1 MKRKLAFLG
10 AILLAAFIFTY
21 EGNTYQT
28 HALDEED
35 QAWIEEARG
44 ALQNIVE
51 DREVMALVYLCDD
64 LTIRAEAAED
74 STKVVTVPSGQMV
87 EIRDVTMDE
96 DYQVWEKVSAEVKGK
111 VYEGYIPRDYLAC
124 SDERFLEWEELYG
137 MNPGAEVMLAEENAT
152 GVYADIEQFP
162 ESYRPALQALK
173 QKHPNWTFV
182 RQNTGLDFQTAVN
195 NELQGGK
202 SLVYKSYGDYC
213 KEGQHSPNWYFASE
227 DVLKLYM
234 DPRNSLQEN
243 AIFQFEQLTYN
254 ASYHTEEAVKNF
266 LEGTFMNS
274 SQNAPETSM
283 KFYHIFWSIGAEENR
298 QVSPFHLAARVLQ
311 EQGEGTSPLIS
322 GTYPGY
328 EHYYNYFNVGA
339 SGSTNEEVIRNGL
352 NYAKDH
358 DWHGAYYSILGGAEV
373 ISASYIR
380 KGQDTLYLQKF
391 NVSPT
396 ASNPVYTHQY
406 MQNISA
412 PTSEA
417 LSMKKLYESAGALE
431 NTFVFKI
438 PVYENMPAS
447 PCPMPTSSTNVV
459 LQVPSGYDAST
470 IYVDGIAYT
479 PQVRNNRRIV
489 KLPNGNAQSAVVY
502 RYNENG
508 APIGMYVWTLEYR
521 NNAYVATEQP
531 GLTDLLTYH
540 GFSIRITGKAGIRF
554 KTGISTDLRAQLLGN
569 GVNGYHLKE
578 YGTLVMNN
586 ANRTSYPMIKGG
598 EKVISGL
605 AYGTNANGTYQDS
618 IYETV
623 SGRYR
628 FTSVLVGLPAN
639 QYKVEYAFRGYII
652 LNKDGKDITIYGPVQ
667 ARSIYALAQQVLN
680 MGTYAQGSEADA
692 FLRKL
697 NAGEKV
703 IAIELDSP
711 RNADLTG
718 YLEGAKKLQAAG
730 ADLLT
735 IADCPIAQARMDSS
749 LVACRVHRELG
760 LCTLPHMTCRDRNL
774 NATKAL
780 LLGLYAEGVREVLA
794 ITGDP
799 IPTAERDEVKNVYQ
813 FNSRK
818 LAQYIV
824 SLAGEGRE
832 MPSPLTVFGALNL
845 NARNFDVELR
855 RAQEKLQNG
864 MSGFLTQP
872 VLSAQAVVN
881 LKKTREILGEKAKI
895 LAGIMPVVSQRNAIF
910 MENEV
915 NGIHVDAEIIER
927 FAGLDR
933 AQGEELG
940 LEVSVKAAQAAAPY
954 ADGFYLM
961 TPFNRIALM
970 ERLIARLKDE
980 GIAD

>member
-64 LTIRAEAAED
+64 LTIRAEASED

-137 MNPGAEVMLAEENAT
+137 MNPGAAVMLAEENAT
-152 GVYADIEQFP
+152 GVYVDIEQFP

-234 DPRNSLQEN
+234 DPRNSLHEN

-254 ASYHTEEAVKNF
+254 ESYHTEAAVETFLKN
-266 LEGTFMNS
+266 TFMNS
-274 SQNAPETSM
+274 NSPAPKTDMTFS
-283 KFYHIFWSIGAEENR
+283 HIFWAIGAEQ
-298 QVSPFHLAARVLQ
+298 QVSPFHLAARVYQ
-311 EQGEGTSPLIS
+311 EQGQGTSPLIS
-322 GTYPGY
+322 GNYPGY
-328 EHYYNYFNVGA
+328 EGYYNYFNISA
-339 SGSTNEEVIRNGL
+339 SGSTNEQVITNGL
-352 NYAKDH
+352 NYARNNGWDN
-358 DWHGAYYSILGGAEV
+358 AYASILGGANV
-373 ISASYIR
+373 ISANYIK

-391 NVSPT
+391 NVSTT

-406 MQNISA
+406 MQNIAA

-459 LQVPSGYDAST
+459 LQVPAGYDAST
-470 IYVDGIAYT
+470 IYVDGIPYT

-489 KLPNGNAQSAVVY
+489 TVPNGNAQAAVVY

-521 NNAYVATEQP
+521 NNAYAVTEQP

-540 GFSIRITGKAGIRF
+540 GFSIRIIGKAGIRF
-554 KTGISTDLRAQLLGN
+554 KTGISADLRNTLLTG
-569 GVNGYHLKE
+569 GVNGYYLKE

-586 ANRTSYPMIKGG
+586 ANRNTYPMIKGG

-605 AYGTNANGTYQDS
+605 AYGTDSNGAHQDS

-623 SGRYR
+623 DGRYR
-628 FTSVLVGLPAN
+628 YTSVLVGLPAD
-639 QYKVEYAFRGYII
+639 QYKVEYAFRGYIV
-652 LNKDGKDITIYGPVQ
+652 LTKDNKDITIYGP
-667 ARSIYALAQQVLN
+667 AMAKSIYSLAEQVLN
-680 MGTYAQGSEADA
+680 MGTYASGSEADA

-697 NAGEKV
+697 
-703 IAIELDSP
+703 ISD
-711 RNADLTG
+711 
-718 YLEGAKKLQAAG
+718 AK
-730 ADLLT
+730 
-735 IADCPIAQARMDSS
+735 
-749 LVACRVHRELG
+749 
-760 LCTLPHMTCRDRNL
+760 
-774 NATKAL
+774 
-780 LLGLYAEGVREVLA
+780 
-794 ITGDP
+794 
-799 IPTAERDEVKNVYQ
+799 
-813 FNSRK
+813 
-818 LAQYIV
+818 
-824 SLAGEGRE
+824 
-832 MPSPLTVFGALNL
+832 
-845 NARNFDVELR
+845 
-855 RAQEKLQNG
+855 
-864 MSGFLTQP
+864 
-872 VLSAQAVVN
+872 
-881 LKKTREILGEKAKI
+881 
-895 LAGIMPVVSQRNAIF
+895 
-910 MENEV
+910 
-915 NGIHVDAEIIER
+915 
-927 FAGLDR
+927 
-933 AQGEELG
+933 
-940 LEVSVKAAQAAAPY
+940 
-954 ADGFYLM
+954 
-961 TPFNRIALM
+961 
-970 ERLIARLKDE
+970 
-980 GIAD
+980 

>member
-87 EIRDVTMDE
+87 EIRDVTVDE
-96 DYQVWEKVSAEVKGK
+96 NYQVWEKVSAEVKGK

-137 MNPGAEVMLAEENAT
+137 MNPGAAVMLAEENAT

-162 ESYRPALQALK
+162 ESYRQALQALK

-234 DPRNSLQEN
+234 DPRNSLHEN

-254 ASYHTEEAVKNF
+254 ESYHTEAAVETFLKN
-266 LEGTFMNS
+266 TFMNS
-274 SQNAPETSM
+274 NSPAPKTDMTFS
-283 KFYHIFWSIGAEENR
+283 HIFWAIGAEQ
-298 QVSPFHLAARVLQ
+298 QVSPFHLAARVYQ
-311 EQGEGTSPLIS
+311 EQGQGTSPLIS
-322 GTYPGY
+322 GNYPGY
-328 EHYYNYFNVGA
+328 EGYYNYFNISA
-339 SGSTNEEVIRNGL
+339 SGSTNEQVITNGL
-352 NYAKDH
+352 NYARNNGWDN
-358 DWHGAYYSILGGAEV
+358 AYASILGGANV
-373 ISASYIR
+373 ISANYIK

-391 NVSPT
+391 NVSTT

-406 MQNISA
+406 MQNIAA

-459 LQVPSGYDAST
+459 LQVPAGYDAST
-470 IYVDGIAYT
+470 IYVDGIPYT

-489 KLPNGNAQSAVVY
+489 TVPNGNAQAAVVY

-521 NNAYVATEQP
+521 NNAYAVTEQP

-554 KTGISTDLRAQLLGN
+554 KTGISADLRNTLLTG
-569 GVNGYHLKE
+569 GVNGYYLKE

-586 ANRTSYPMIKGG
+586 ANRNTYPMIKGG

-605 AYGTNANGTYQDS
+605 AYGTDSNGAHQDS

-623 SGRYR
+623 DGRYR
-628 FTSVLVGLPAN
+628 YTSVLVGLPAD
-639 QYKVEYAFRGYII
+639 QYKVEYAFRGYIV
-652 LNKDGKDITIYGPVQ
+652 LTKDNKDITIYGP
-667 ARSIYALAQQVLN
+667 AMAKSIYSLAEQVLN
-680 MGTYAQGSEADA
+680 MGTYASGSEADA

-697 NAGEKV
+697 
-703 IAIELDSP
+703 ISD
-711 RNADLTG
+711 
-718 YLEGAKKLQAAG
+718 AK
-730 ADLLT
+730 
-735 IADCPIAQARMDSS
+735 
-749 LVACRVHRELG
+749 
-760 LCTLPHMTCRDRNL
+760 
-774 NATKAL
+774 
-780 LLGLYAEGVREVLA
+780 
-794 ITGDP
+794 
-799 IPTAERDEVKNVYQ
+799 
-813 FNSRK
+813 
-818 LAQYIV
+818 
-824 SLAGEGRE
+824 
-832 MPSPLTVFGALNL
+832 
-845 NARNFDVELR
+845 
-855 RAQEKLQNG
+855 
-864 MSGFLTQP
+864 
-872 VLSAQAVVN
+872 
-881 LKKTREILGEKAKI
+881 
-895 LAGIMPVVSQRNAIF
+895 
-910 MENEV
+910 
-915 NGIHVDAEIIER
+915 
-927 FAGLDR
+927 
-933 AQGEELG
+933 
-940 LEVSVKAAQAAAPY
+940 
-954 ADGFYLM
+954 
-961 TPFNRIALM
+961 
-970 ERLIARLKDE
+970 
-980 GIAD
+980 

>member
-87 EIRDVTMDE
+87 EIRDVTVDE
-96 DYQVWEKVSAEVKGK
+96 NYQVWEKVSAEVKGK

-137 MNPGAEVMLAEENAT
+137 MNPGAAVMLAEENAT

-162 ESYRPALQALK
+162 ESYRQALQALK

-234 DPRNSLQEN
+234 DPRNSLHEN

-254 ASYHTEEAVKNF
+254 ESYHTEAAVETFLKN
-266 LEGTFMNS
+266 TFMNS
-274 SQNAPETSM
+274 NSPAPKTDMTFS
-283 KFYHIFWSIGAEENR
+283 HIFWAIGAEQ
-298 QVSPFHLAARVLQ
+298 QVSPFHLAARVYQ
-311 EQGEGTSPLIS
+311 EQGQGTSPLIS
-322 GTYPGY
+322 GNYPGY
-328 EHYYNYFNVGA
+328 EGYYNYFNISA
-339 SGSTNEEVIRNGL
+339 SGSTNEQVITNGL
-352 NYAKDH
+352 NYAQNNGWDN
-358 DWHGAYYSILGGAEV
+358 AYASILGGANV
-373 ISASYIR
+373 ISANYIK

-391 NVSPT
+391 NVSTT

-406 MQNISA
+406 MQNIAA

-459 LQVPSGYDAST
+459 LQVPAGYDAST
-470 IYVDGIAYT
+470 IYVDGIPYT

-489 KLPNGNAQSAVVY
+489 TVPNGNAQAAVVY

-521 NNAYVATEQP
+521 NNAYAVTEQP

-554 KTGISTDLRAQLLGN
+554 KTGISADLRNTLLTG
-569 GVNGYHLKE
+569 GVNGYYLKE

-586 ANRTSYPMIKGG
+586 ANRNTYPMIKGG

-605 AYGTNANGTYQDS
+605 AYGTDSNGAHQDS

-623 SGRYR
+623 DGRYR
-628 FTSVLVGLPAN
+628 YTSVLVGLPAD
-639 QYKVEYAFRGYII
+639 QYKVEYAFRGYIV
-652 LNKDGKDITIYGPVQ
+652 LTKDNKDITIYGP
-667 ARSIYALAQQVLN
+667 AMAKSIYSLAEQVLN
-680 MGTYAQGSEADA
+680 MGTYASGSEADA

-697 NAGEKV
+697 
-703 IAIELDSP
+703 ISD
-711 RNADLTG
+711 
-718 YLEGAKKLQAAG
+718 AK
-730 ADLLT
+730 
-735 IADCPIAQARMDSS
+735 
-749 LVACRVHRELG
+749 
-760 LCTLPHMTCRDRNL
+760 
-774 NATKAL
+774 
-780 LLGLYAEGVREVLA
+780 
-794 ITGDP
+794 
-799 IPTAERDEVKNVYQ
+799 
-813 FNSRK
+813 
-818 LAQYIV
+818 
-824 SLAGEGRE
+824 
-832 MPSPLTVFGALNL
+832 
-845 NARNFDVELR
+845 
-855 RAQEKLQNG
+855 
-864 MSGFLTQP
+864 
-872 VLSAQAVVN
+872 
-881 LKKTREILGEKAKI
+881 
-895 LAGIMPVVSQRNAIF
+895 
-910 MENEV
+910 
-915 NGIHVDAEIIER
+915 
-927 FAGLDR
+927 
-933 AQGEELG
+933 
-940 LEVSVKAAQAAAPY
+940 
-954 ADGFYLM
+954 
-961 TPFNRIALM
+961 
-970 ERLIARLKDE
+970 
-980 GIAD
+980 

>member
-87 EIRDVTMDE
+87 EIRDVTVDE

-124 SDERFLEWEELYG
+124 SDERFLEELYG
-137 MNPGAEVMLAEENAT
+137 MNPGAAVMLAEENAT

-234 DPRNSLQEN
+234 DPRNSLHEN

-254 ASYHTEEAVKNF
+254 ESYHTEAAVETFLKN
-266 LEGTFMNS
+266 TFMNS
-274 SQNAPETSM
+274 NSPAPKTDMTFS
-283 KFYHIFWSIGAEENR
+283 HIFWAIGAEQ
-298 QVSPFHLAARVLQ
+298 QVSPFHLAARVYQ
-311 EQGEGTSPLIS
+311 EQGQGTSPLIS
-322 GTYPGY
+322 GNYPGY
-328 EHYYNYFNVGA
+328 EGYYNYFNISA
-339 SGSTNEEVIRNGL
+339 SGSTNEQVITNGL
-352 NYAKDH
+352 NYARNNGWDN
-358 DWHGAYYSILGGAEV
+358 AYASILGGANV
-373 ISASYIR
+373 ISANYIK

-391 NVSPT
+391 NVSTT

-406 MQNISA
+406 MQNIAA

-459 LQVPSGYDAST
+459 LQVPAGYDAST
-470 IYVDGIAYT
+470 IYVDGIPYT

-489 KLPNGNAQSAVVY
+489 TVPNGNAQAAVVY

-521 NNAYVATEQP
+521 NNAYAVTEQP

-554 KTGISTDLRAQLLGN
+554 KTGISADLRNTLLTG
-569 GVNGYHLKE
+569 GVNGYYLKE

-586 ANRTSYPMIKGG
+586 ANRNTYPMIKGG

-605 AYGTNANGTYQDS
+605 AYGTDSNGAHQDS

-623 SGRYR
+623 DGRYR
-628 FTSVLVGLPAN
+628 YTSVLVGLPAD
-639 QYKVEYAFRGYII
+639 QYKVEYAFRGYIV
-652 LNKDGKDITIYGPVQ
+652 LTKDNKDITIYGP
-667 ARSIYALAQQVLN
+667 AMAKSIYSLAEQVLN
-680 MGTYAQGSEADA
+680 MGTYASGSEADA

-697 NAGEKV
+697 
-703 IAIELDSP
+703 ISD
-711 RNADLTG
+711 
-718 YLEGAKKLQAAG
+718 AK
-730 ADLLT
+730 
-735 IADCPIAQARMDSS
+735 
-749 LVACRVHRELG
+749 
-760 LCTLPHMTCRDRNL
+760 
-774 NATKAL
+774 
-780 LLGLYAEGVREVLA
+780 
-794 ITGDP
+794 
-799 IPTAERDEVKNVYQ
+799 
-813 FNSRK
+813 
-818 LAQYIV
+818 
-824 SLAGEGRE
+824 
-832 MPSPLTVFGALNL
+832 
-845 NARNFDVELR
+845 
-855 RAQEKLQNG
+855 
-864 MSGFLTQP
+864 
-872 VLSAQAVVN
+872 
-881 LKKTREILGEKAKI
+881 
-895 LAGIMPVVSQRNAIF
+895 
-910 MENEV
+910 
-915 NGIHVDAEIIER
+915 
-927 FAGLDR
+927 
-933 AQGEELG
+933 
-940 LEVSVKAAQAAAPY
+940 
-954 ADGFYLM
+954 
-961 TPFNRIALM
+961 
-970 ERLIARLKDE
+970 
-980 GIAD
+980 

>member
-87 EIRDVTMDE
+87 EIRDVTVDE
-96 DYQVWEKVSAEVKGK
+96 NYQVWEKVSAEVKGK

-137 MNPGAEVMLAEENAT
+137 MNPGAAVMLAEENAT

-162 ESYRPALQALK
+162 EGYRPALEALK

-182 RQNTGLDFQTAVN
+182 RQNTVLDFQTVIN

-234 DPRNSLQEN
+234 DPRNSLHEN

-254 ASYHTEEAVKNF
+254 ESYHTEAAVETFLKN
-266 LEGTFMNS
+266 TFMNS
-274 SQNAPETSM
+274 NSPAPKTDMTFS
-283 KFYHIFWSIGAEENR
+283 HIFWAIGAEQ
-298 QVSPFHLAARVLQ
+298 QVSPFHLAARVYQ
-311 EQGEGTSPLIS
+311 EQGQGTSPLIS
-322 GTYPGY
+322 GNYPGY
-328 EHYYNYFNVGA
+328 EGYYNYFNISA
-339 SGSTNEEVIRNGL
+339 SGSTNEQVITNGL
-352 NYAKDH
+352 NYARNNGWDN
-358 DWHGAYYSILGGAEV
+358 AYASILGGANV
-373 ISASYIR
+373 ISANYIK

-391 NVSPT
+391 NVSTT

-406 MQNISA
+406 MQNIAA

-459 LQVPSGYDAST
+459 LQVPAGYDAST
-470 IYVDGIAYT
+470 IYVDGIPYT

-489 KLPNGNAQSAVVY
+489 TVPNGNAQAAVVY

-521 NNAYVATEQP
+521 NNAYAVTEQP

-554 KTGISTDLRAQLLGN
+554 KTGISADLRNTLLTG
-569 GVNGYHLKE
+569 GVNGYYLKE

-586 ANRTSYPMIKGG
+586 ANRNTYPMIKGG

-605 AYGTNANGTYQDS
+605 AYGTDSNGAHQDS

-623 SGRYR
+623 DGRYR
-628 FTSVLVGLPAN
+628 YTSVLVGLPAD
-639 QYKVEYAFRGYII
+639 QYKVEYAFRGYIV
-652 LNKDGKDITIYGPVQ
+652 LTKDNKDITIYGP
-667 ARSIYALAQQVLN
+667 AMAKSIYSLAEQVLN
-680 MGTYAQGSEADA
+680 MGTYASGSEADA

-697 NAGEKV
+697 
-703 IAIELDSP
+703 ISD
-711 RNADLTG
+711 
-718 YLEGAKKLQAAG
+718 AK
-730 ADLLT
+730 
-735 IADCPIAQARMDSS
+735 
-749 LVACRVHRELG
+749 
-760 LCTLPHMTCRDRNL
+760 
-774 NATKAL
+774 
-780 LLGLYAEGVREVLA
+780 
-794 ITGDP
+794 
-799 IPTAERDEVKNVYQ
+799 
-813 FNSRK
+813 
-818 LAQYIV
+818 
-824 SLAGEGRE
+824 
-832 MPSPLTVFGALNL
+832 
-845 NARNFDVELR
+845 
-855 RAQEKLQNG
+855 
-864 MSGFLTQP
+864 
-872 VLSAQAVVN
+872 
-881 LKKTREILGEKAKI
+881 
-895 LAGIMPVVSQRNAIF
+895 
-910 MENEV
+910 
-915 NGIHVDAEIIER
+915 
-927 FAGLDR
+927 
-933 AQGEELG
+933 
-940 LEVSVKAAQAAAPY
+940 
-954 ADGFYLM
+954 
-961 TPFNRIALM
+961 
-970 ERLIARLKDE
+970 
-980 GIAD
+980 

>member
-87 EIRDVTMDE
+87 EILDVTVAE
-96 DYQVWEKVSAEVKGK
+96 DYQVWEKVSAEVSGK
-111 VYEGYIPRDYLAC
+111 VYEGYIPRKYLAC
-124 SDERFLEWEELYG
+124 SDERFLEWEELYS
-137 MNPGAEVMLAEENAT
+137 MNPGEAVMLAEENAA

-162 ESYRPALQALK
+162 ESYRPALEALK

-182 RQNTGLDFQTAVN
+182 RQNTGLDFQTVIN

-234 DPRNSLQEN
+234 DSRNSLHEN

-254 ASYHTEEAVKNF
+254 ESYHTEAAVETFLKN
-266 LEGTFMNS
+266 TFMNS
-274 SQNAPETSM
+274 NSPAPKTDMTFS
-283 KFYHIFWSIGAEENR
+283 HIFWAIGAEQ
-298 QVSPFHLAARVLQ
+298 QVSPFHLAARVYQ
-311 EQGEGTSPLIS
+311 EQGQGTSPLIS
-322 GTYPGY
+322 GNYPGY
-328 EHYYNYFNVGA
+328 EGYYNYFNISA
-339 SGSTNEEVIRNGL
+339 SGSTNEQVITNGL
-352 NYAKDH
+352 NYARNNGWDN
-358 DWHGAYYSILGGAEV
+358 AYASILGGANV
-373 ISASYIR
+373 ISANYIK

-391 NVSPT
+391 NVSTT

-406 MQNISA
+406 MQNIAA

-459 LQVPSGYDAST
+459 LQVPAGYDAST
-470 IYVDGIAYT
+470 IYVDGIPYT

-489 KLPNGNAQSAVVY
+489 TVPNGNAQAAVVY

-521 NNAYVATEQP
+521 NNAYAVTEQP

-554 KTGISTDLRAQLLGN
+554 KTGISADLRNTLLTG
-569 GVNGYHLKE
+569 GVNGYYLKE

-586 ANRTSYPMIKGG
+586 ANRNTYPMIKGG

-605 AYGTNANGTYQDS
+605 AYGTDSNGAHQDS

-623 SGRYR
+623 DGRYR
-628 FTSVLVGLPAN
+628 YTSVLVGLPAD
-639 QYKVEYAFRGYII
+639 QYKVEYAFRGYIV
-652 LNKDGKDITIYGPVQ
+652 LTKDNKDITIYGP
-667 ARSIYALAQQVLN
+667 AMAKSIYSLAEQVLN
-680 MGTYAQGSEADA
+680 MGTYASGSEADA

-697 NAGEKV
+697 
-703 IAIELDSP
+703 ISD
-711 RNADLTG
+711 
-718 YLEGAKKLQAAG
+718 AK
-730 ADLLT
+730 
-735 IADCPIAQARMDSS
+735 
-749 LVACRVHRELG
+749 
-760 LCTLPHMTCRDRNL
+760 
-774 NATKAL
+774 
-780 LLGLYAEGVREVLA
+780 
-794 ITGDP
+794 
-799 IPTAERDEVKNVYQ
+799 
-813 FNSRK
+813 
-818 LAQYIV
+818 
-824 SLAGEGRE
+824 
-832 MPSPLTVFGALNL
+832 
-845 NARNFDVELR
+845 
-855 RAQEKLQNG
+855 
-864 MSGFLTQP
+864 
-872 VLSAQAVVN
+872 
-881 LKKTREILGEKAKI
+881 
-895 LAGIMPVVSQRNAIF
+895 
-910 MENEV
+910 
-915 NGIHVDAEIIER
+915 
-927 FAGLDR
+927 
-933 AQGEELG
+933 
-940 LEVSVKAAQAAAPY
+940 
-954 ADGFYLM
+954 
-961 TPFNRIALM
+961 
-970 ERLIARLKDE
+970 
-980 GIAD
+980 

>member
-87 EIRDVTMDE
+87 EIRDVTVDE

-137 MNPGAEVMLAEENAT
+137 MNPGAAVMLAEENAT

-162 ESYRPALQALK
+162 EGYRPALQVLK

-234 DPRNSLQEN
+234 DPRNSLHEN

-254 ASYHTEEAVKNF
+254 ESYHTEAAVETFLKN
-266 LEGTFMNS
+266 TFMNS
-274 SQNAPETSM
+274 NSPAPKTDMTFS
-283 KFYHIFWSIGAEENR
+283 HIFWAIGAEQ
-298 QVSPFHLAARVLQ
+298 QVSPFHLAARVYQ
-311 EQGEGTSPLIS
+311 EQGQGTSPLIS
-322 GTYPGY
+322 GNYPGY
-328 EHYYNYFNVGA
+328 EGYYNYFNISA
-339 SGSTNEEVIRNGL
+339 SGSTNEQVITNGL
-352 NYAKDH
+352 NYARNNGWDN
-358 DWHGAYYSILGGAEV
+358 AYASILGGANV
-373 ISASYIR
+373 ISANYIK

-391 NVSPT
+391 NVSTT

-406 MQNISA
+406 MQNIAA

-459 LQVPSGYDAST
+459 LQVPAGYDAST
-470 IYVDGIAYT
+470 IYVDGIPYT

-489 KLPNGNAQSAVVY
+489 TVPNGNAQAAVVY

-521 NNAYVATEQP
+521 NNAYAVTEQP

-540 GFSIRITGKAGIRF
+540 GFSIRIIGKAGIRF
-554 KTGISTDLRAQLLGN
+554 KTGISADLRNTLLTG
-569 GVNGYHLKE
+569 GVNGYYLKE

-586 ANRTSYPMIKGG
+586 ANRNTYPMIKGG

-605 AYGTNANGTYQDS
+605 AYGTDSNGAHQDS

-623 SGRYR
+623 DGRYR
-628 FTSVLVGLPAN
+628 YTSVLVGLPAD
-639 QYKVEYAFRGYII
+639 QYKVEYAFRGYIV
-652 LNKDGKDITIYGPVQ
+652 LTKDNKDITIYGP
-667 ARSIYALAQQVLN
+667 AMAKSIYSLAEQVLN
-680 MGTYAQGSEADA
+680 MGTYASGSEADA

-697 NAGEKV
+697 
-703 IAIELDSP
+703 ISD
-711 RNADLTG
+711 
-718 YLEGAKKLQAAG
+718 AK
-730 ADLLT
+730 
-735 IADCPIAQARMDSS
+735 
-749 LVACRVHRELG
+749 
-760 LCTLPHMTCRDRNL
+760 
-774 NATKAL
+774 
-780 LLGLYAEGVREVLA
+780 
-794 ITGDP
+794 
-799 IPTAERDEVKNVYQ
+799 
-813 FNSRK
+813 
-818 LAQYIV
+818 
-824 SLAGEGRE
+824 
-832 MPSPLTVFGALNL
+832 
-845 NARNFDVELR
+845 
-855 RAQEKLQNG
+855 
-864 MSGFLTQP
+864 
-872 VLSAQAVVN
+872 
-881 LKKTREILGEKAKI
+881 
-895 LAGIMPVVSQRNAIF
+895 
-910 MENEV
+910 
-915 NGIHVDAEIIER
+915 
-927 FAGLDR
+927 
-933 AQGEELG
+933 
-940 LEVSVKAAQAAAPY
+940 
-954 ADGFYLM
+954 
-961 TPFNRIALM
+961 
-970 ERLIARLKDE
+970 
-980 GIAD
+980 

>member
-87 EIRDVTMDE
+87 EIRDVTVDE
-96 DYQVWEKVSAEVKGK
+96 NYQVWEKVSAEVKGK

-137 MNPGAEVMLAEENAT
+137 MNPGAAVMLAEENAT

-162 ESYRPALQALK
+162 EGYRPALQALK

-234 DPRNSLQEN
+234 DPRNSLHEN

-254 ASYHTEEAVKNF
+254 ESYHTEAAVETFLKN
-266 LEGTFMNS
+266 TFMNS
-274 SQNAPETSM
+274 NSPAPKTDMTFS
-283 KFYHIFWSIGAEENR
+283 HIFWAIGAEQ
-298 QVSPFHLAARVLQ
+298 QVSPFHLAARVYQ
-311 EQGEGTSPLIS
+311 EQGQGTSPLIS
-322 GTYPGY
+322 GNYPGY
-328 EHYYNYFNVGA
+328 EGYYNYFNISA
-339 SGSTNEEVIRNGL
+339 SGSTNEQVITNGL
-352 NYAKDH
+352 NYARNNGWDN
-358 DWHGAYYSILGGAEV
+358 AYASILGGANV
-373 ISASYIR
+373 ISANYIK

-391 NVSPT
+391 NVSTT

-406 MQNISA
+406 MQNIAA

-459 LQVPSGYDAST
+459 LQVPAGYDAST
-470 IYVDGIAYT
+470 IYVDSIPYT

-489 KLPNGNAQSAVVY
+489 TVPNGNAQAAVVY

-521 NNAYVATEQP
+521 NNAYAVTEQP

-554 KTGISTDLRAQLLGN
+554 KTGISADLRNTLLTG
-569 GVNGYHLKE
+569 GVNGYYLKE

-586 ANRTSYPMIKGG
+586 ANRNTYPMIKGG

-605 AYGTNANGTYQDS
+605 AYGTDSNGAHQDS

-623 SGRYR
+623 DGRYR
-628 FTSVLVGLPAN
+628 YTSVLVGLPAD
-639 QYKVEYAFRGYII
+639 QYKVEYAFRGYIV
-652 LNKDGKDITIYGPVQ
+652 LTKDNKDITIYGP
-667 ARSIYALAQQVLN
+667 AMAKSIYSLAEQVLN
-680 MGTYAQGSEADA
+680 MGTYASGSEADA

-697 NAGEKV
+697 
-703 IAIELDSP
+703 ISD
-711 RNADLTG
+711 
-718 YLEGAKKLQAAG
+718 AK
-730 ADLLT
+730 
-735 IADCPIAQARMDSS
+735 
-749 LVACRVHRELG
+749 
-760 LCTLPHMTCRDRNL
+760 
-774 NATKAL
+774 
-780 LLGLYAEGVREVLA
+780 
-794 ITGDP
+794 
-799 IPTAERDEVKNVYQ
+799 
-813 FNSRK
+813 
-818 LAQYIV
+818 
-824 SLAGEGRE
+824 
-832 MPSPLTVFGALNL
+832 
-845 NARNFDVELR
+845 
-855 RAQEKLQNG
+855 
-864 MSGFLTQP
+864 
-872 VLSAQAVVN
+872 
-881 LKKTREILGEKAKI
+881 
-895 LAGIMPVVSQRNAIF
+895 
-910 MENEV
+910 
-915 NGIHVDAEIIER
+915 
-927 FAGLDR
+927 
-933 AQGEELG
+933 
-940 LEVSVKAAQAAAPY
+940 
-954 ADGFYLM
+954 
-961 TPFNRIALM
+961 
-970 ERLIARLKDE
+970 
-980 GIAD
+980 

>member
-64 LTIRAEAAED
+64 LTICAEAAED
-74 STKVVTVPSGQMV
+74 GTKVVTVPSGQMV
-87 EIRDVTMDE
+87 EIRDVTVDE
-96 DYQVWEKVSAEVKGK
+96 NYQVWEKVSAEVKGK

-137 MNPGAEVMLAEENAT
+137 MNPGAAVMLAEENAT

-162 ESYRPALQALK
+162 EGYRPALQALK

-234 DPRNSLQEN
+234 DPRNSLHEN

-254 ASYHTEEAVKNF
+254 ESYHTEAAVETFLKN
-266 LEGTFMNS
+266 TFMNS
-274 SQNAPETSM
+274 NSPAPKTDMTFS
-283 KFYHIFWSIGAEENR
+283 HIFWAIGAEQ
-298 QVSPFHLAARVLQ
+298 QVSPFHLAARVYQ
-311 EQGEGTSPLIS
+311 EQGQGTSPLIS
-322 GTYPGY
+322 GNYPGY
-328 EHYYNYFNVGA
+328 EGYYNYFNISA
-339 SGSTNEEVIRNGL
+339 SGSTNEQVITNGL
-352 NYAKDH
+352 NYARNNGWDN
-358 DWHGAYYSILGGAEV
+358 AYASILGGANV
-373 ISASYIR
+373 ISANYIK

-391 NVSPT
+391 NVSTT

-406 MQNISA
+406 MQNIAA

-459 LQVPSGYDAST
+459 LQVPAGYDAST
-470 IYVDGIAYT
+470 IYVDGIPYT

-489 KLPNGNAQSAVVY
+489 TVPNGNAQAAVVY

-521 NNAYVATEQP
+521 NNAYAVTEQP

-554 KTGISTDLRAQLLGN
+554 KTGISADLRNTLLTG
-569 GVNGYHLKE
+569 GVNGYYLKE

-586 ANRTSYPMIKGG
+586 ANRNTYPMIKGG

-605 AYGTNANGTYQDS
+605 AYGTDSNGAHQDS

-623 SGRYR
+623 DGRYR
-628 FTSVLVGLPAN
+628 YTSVLVGLPAD
-639 QYKVEYAFRGYII
+639 QYKVEYAFRGYIV
-652 LNKDGKDITIYGPVQ
+652 LTKDNKDITIYGP
-667 ARSIYALAQQVLN
+667 AMAKSIYSLAEQVLN
-680 MGTYAQGSEADA
+680 MGTYASGSEADA

-697 NAGEKV
+697 
-703 IAIELDSP
+703 ISD
-711 RNADLTG
+711 
-718 YLEGAKKLQAAG
+718 AK
-730 ADLLT
+730 
-735 IADCPIAQARMDSS
+735 
-749 LVACRVHRELG
+749 
-760 LCTLPHMTCRDRNL
+760 
-774 NATKAL
+774 
-780 LLGLYAEGVREVLA
+780 
-794 ITGDP
+794 
-799 IPTAERDEVKNVYQ
+799 
-813 FNSRK
+813 
-818 LAQYIV
+818 
-824 SLAGEGRE
+824 
-832 MPSPLTVFGALNL
+832 
-845 NARNFDVELR
+845 
-855 RAQEKLQNG
+855 
-864 MSGFLTQP
+864 
-872 VLSAQAVVN
+872 
-881 LKKTREILGEKAKI
+881 
-895 LAGIMPVVSQRNAIF
+895 
-910 MENEV
+910 
-915 NGIHVDAEIIER
+915 
-927 FAGLDR
+927 
-933 AQGEELG
+933 
-940 LEVSVKAAQAAAPY
+940 
-954 ADGFYLM
+954 
-961 TPFNRIALM
+961 
-970 ERLIARLKDE
+970 
-980 GIAD
+980 

>member
-44 ALQNIVE
+44 ALQDIAE
-51 DREVMALVYLCDD
+51 EREVMALVYLCDE
-64 LTIRAEAAED
+64 LSIREEADDNSAK
-74 STKVVTVPSGQMV
+74 TVTVPSGQMV
-87 EIRDVTMDE
+87 EILDVTVAE
-96 DYQVWEKVSAEVKGK
+96 DYQVWEKVSAEVSGK
-111 VYEGYIPRDYLAC
+111 VYEGYIPRKYLAC
-124 SDERFLEWEELYG
+124 SDERFLEWEELYS
-137 MNPGAEVMLAEENAT
+137 MNPGEAVMLAEENAA

-162 ESYRPALQALK
+162 ESYRSALEALK

-182 RQNTGLDFQTAVN
+182 RQNTGLDFQTVIN

-234 DPRNSLQEN
+234 DPRNSLHEN

-254 ASYHTEEAVKNF
+254 ESYHTEAAVETFLKN
-266 LEGTFMNS
+266 TFMNS
-274 SQNAPETSM
+274 NSPAPKTDMTFS
-283 KFYHIFWSIGAEENR
+283 HIFWAIGAEQ
-298 QVSPFHLAARVLQ
+298 QVSPFHLAARVYQ
-311 EQGEGTSPLIS
+311 EQGQGTSPLIS
-322 GTYPGY
+322 GNYPGY
-328 EHYYNYFNVGA
+328 EGYYNYFNISA
-339 SGSTNEEVIRNGL
+339 SGSTNEQVITNGL
-352 NYAKDH
+352 NYARNNGWDN
-358 DWHGAYYSILGGAEV
+358 AYASILGGANV
-373 ISASYIR
+373 ISANYIK

-391 NVSPT
+391 NVSTT

-406 MQNISA
+406 MQNIAA

-459 LQVPSGYDAST
+459 LQVPAGYDAST
-470 IYVDGIAYT
+470 IYVDGIPYT

-605 AYGTNANGTYQDS
+605 AYGTNANGTHQDS

-639 QYKVEYAFRGYII
+639 QYKVEYAFCGYII

-680 MGTYAQGSEADA
+680 MGTYAQGSEADT

-697 NAGEKV
+697 
-703 IAIELDSP
+703 ISD
-711 RNADLTG
+711 
-718 YLEGAKKLQAAG
+718 
-730 ADLLT
+730 
-735 IADCPIAQARMDSS
+735 AQ
-749 LVACRVHRELG
+749 
-760 LCTLPHMTCRDRNL
+760 
-774 NATKAL
+774 
-780 LLGLYAEGVREVLA
+780 
-794 ITGDP
+794 
-799 IPTAERDEVKNVYQ
+799 
-813 FNSRK
+813 
-818 LAQYIV
+818 
-824 SLAGEGRE
+824 
-832 MPSPLTVFGALNL
+832 
-845 NARNFDVELR
+845 
-855 RAQEKLQNG
+855 
-864 MSGFLTQP
+864 
-872 VLSAQAVVN
+872 
-881 LKKTREILGEKAKI
+881 
-895 LAGIMPVVSQRNAIF
+895 
-910 MENEV
+910 
-915 NGIHVDAEIIER
+915 
-927 FAGLDR
+927 
-933 AQGEELG
+933 
-940 LEVSVKAAQAAAPY
+940 
-954 ADGFYLM
+954 
-961 TPFNRIALM
+961 
-970 ERLIARLKDE
+970 
-980 GIAD
+980 

>member
-87 EIRDVTMDE
+87 EIRDVTVDE
-96 DYQVWEKVSAEVKGK
+96 NYQVWEKVSAEVKGK

-137 MNPGAEVMLAEENAT
+137 MNPGAAVMLAEENAT

-162 ESYRPALQALK
+162 EGYRPALEALK

-182 RQNTGLDFQTAVN
+182 RQNTGLDFQTVIN

-234 DPRNSLQEN
+234 DPRNSLHEN

-254 ASYHTEEAVKNF
+254 ESYHTEAAVETFLKN
-266 LEGTFMNS
+266 TFMNS
-274 SQNAPETSM
+274 NSPAPKTDMTFS
-283 KFYHIFWSIGAEENR
+283 HIFWAIGAEQ
-298 QVSPFHLAARVLQ
+298 QVSPFHLAARVYQ
-311 EQGEGTSPLIS
+311 EQGQGTSPLIS
-322 GTYPGY
+322 GNYPGY
-328 EHYYNYFNVGA
+328 EGYYSYFNISA
-339 SGSTNEEVIRNGL
+339 SGSTNEQVITNGL
-352 NYAKDH
+352 NYARNNGWDN
-358 DWHGAYYSILGGAEV
+358 AYASILGGANV
-373 ISASYIR
+373 ISANYIK

-391 NVSPT
+391 NVSTT

-406 MQNISA
+406 MQNIAA

-459 LQVPSGYDAST
+459 LQVPAGYDAST
-470 IYVDGIAYT
+470 IYVDGIPYT

-489 KLPNGNAQSAVVY
+489 TVPNGNAQAAVVY

-521 NNAYVATEQP
+521 NNAYAVTEQP

-554 KTGISTDLRAQLLGN
+554 KTGISADLRNTLLTG
-569 GVNGYHLKE
+569 GVNGYYLKE

-586 ANRTSYPMIKGG
+586 ANRNTYPMIKGG

-605 AYGTNANGTYQDS
+605 AYGTDSNGAHQDS

-623 SGRYR
+623 DGRYR
-628 FTSVLVGLPAN
+628 YTSVLVGLPAD
-639 QYKVEYAFRGYII
+639 QYKVEYAFRGYIV
-652 LNKDGKDITIYGPVQ
+652 LTKDNKDITIYGP
-667 ARSIYALAQQVLN
+667 AMAKSIYSLAEQVLN
-680 MGTYAQGSEADA
+680 MGTYASGSEADA

-697 NAGEKV
+697 
-703 IAIELDSP
+703 ISD
-711 RNADLTG
+711 
-718 YLEGAKKLQAAG
+718 AK
-730 ADLLT
+730 
-735 IADCPIAQARMDSS
+735 
-749 LVACRVHRELG
+749 
-760 LCTLPHMTCRDRNL
+760 
-774 NATKAL
+774 
-780 LLGLYAEGVREVLA
+780 
-794 ITGDP
+794 
-799 IPTAERDEVKNVYQ
+799 
-813 FNSRK
+813 
-818 LAQYIV
+818 
-824 SLAGEGRE
+824 
-832 MPSPLTVFGALNL
+832 
-845 NARNFDVELR
+845 
-855 RAQEKLQNG
+855 
-864 MSGFLTQP
+864 
-872 VLSAQAVVN
+872 
-881 LKKTREILGEKAKI
+881 
-895 LAGIMPVVSQRNAIF
+895 
-910 MENEV
+910 
-915 NGIHVDAEIIER
+915 
-927 FAGLDR
+927 
-933 AQGEELG
+933 
-940 LEVSVKAAQAAAPY
+940 
-954 ADGFYLM
+954 
-961 TPFNRIALM
+961 
-970 ERLIARLKDE
+970 
-980 GIAD
+980 

>member
-87 EIRDVTMDE
+87 EILDVTVAE
-96 DYQVWEKVSAEVKGK
+96 DYQVWEKVSAEVSGK
-111 VYEGYIPRDYLAC
+111 VYEGYIPRKYLAC
-124 SDERFLEWEELYG
+124 SDERFLEWEELYS
-137 MNPGAEVMLAEENAT
+137 MNPGEAVMLAEENAA

-162 ESYRPALQALK
+162 ESYRPALEALK

-182 RQNTGLDFQTAVN
+182 RQNTGLDFQTVIN

-234 DPRNSLQEN
+234 DPRNSLHEN

-254 ASYHTEEAVKNF
+254 ESYHTEAAVETFLKN
-266 LEGTFMNS
+266 TFMNS
-274 SQNAPETSM
+274 NSPAPKTDMTFS
-283 KFYHIFWSIGAEENR
+283 HIFWAIGAEQ
-298 QVSPFHLAARVLQ
+298 QVSPFHLAARVYQ
-311 EQGEGTSPLIS
+311 EQGQGTSPLIS
-322 GTYPGY
+322 GNYPGY
-328 EHYYNYFNVGA
+328 EGYYNYFNISA
-339 SGSTNEEVIRNGL
+339 SGSTNEQVITNGL
-352 NYAKDH
+352 NYARNNGWDN
-358 DWHGAYYSILGGAEV
+358 AYASILGGANV
-373 ISASYIR
+373 ISANYIK

-391 NVSPT
+391 NVSTT

-406 MQNISA
+406 MQNIAA

-447 PCPMPTSSTNVV
+447 PCSMPTSSTNVV
-459 LQVPSGYDAST
+459 LQVPAGYDAST
-470 IYVDGIAYT
+470 IYVDGIPYT

-489 KLPNGNAQSAVVY
+489 TVPNGNAQAAVVY

-521 NNAYVATEQP
+521 NNAYAVTEQP

-554 KTGISTDLRAQLLGN
+554 KTGISADLRNTLLTG
-569 GVNGYHLKE
+569 GVNGYYLKE

-586 ANRTSYPMIKGG
+586 ANRNTYPMIKGG

-605 AYGTNANGTYQDS
+605 AYGTDSNGAHQDS

-623 SGRYR
+623 DGRYR
-628 FTSVLVGLPAN
+628 YTSVLVGLPAD
-639 QYKVEYAFRGYII
+639 QYKVEYAFRGYIV
-652 LNKDGKDITIYGPVQ
+652 LTKDNKDITIYGP
-667 ARSIYALAQQVLN
+667 AMAKSIYSLAEQVLN
-680 MGTYAQGSEADA
+680 MGTYASGSEADA

-697 NAGEKV
+697 
-703 IAIELDSP
+703 ISD
-711 RNADLTG
+711 
-718 YLEGAKKLQAAG
+718 AK
-730 ADLLT
+730 
-735 IADCPIAQARMDSS
+735 
-749 LVACRVHRELG
+749 
-760 LCTLPHMTCRDRNL
+760 
-774 NATKAL
+774 
-780 LLGLYAEGVREVLA
+780 
-794 ITGDP
+794 
-799 IPTAERDEVKNVYQ
+799 
-813 FNSRK
+813 
-818 LAQYIV
+818 
-824 SLAGEGRE
+824 
-832 MPSPLTVFGALNL
+832 
-845 NARNFDVELR
+845 
-855 RAQEKLQNG
+855 
-864 MSGFLTQP
+864 
-872 VLSAQAVVN
+872 
-881 LKKTREILGEKAKI
+881 
-895 LAGIMPVVSQRNAIF
+895 
-910 MENEV
+910 
-915 NGIHVDAEIIER
+915 
-927 FAGLDR
+927 
-933 AQGEELG
+933 
-940 LEVSVKAAQAAAPY
+940 
-954 ADGFYLM
+954 
-961 TPFNRIALM
+961 
-970 ERLIARLKDE
+970 
-980 GIAD
+980 

>member
-1 MKRKLAFLG
+1 M
-10 AILLAAFIFTY
+10 
-21 EGNTYQT
+21 
-28 HALDEED
+28 DEED

-87 EIRDVTMDE
+87 EIRDVTVDE
-96 DYQVWEKVSAEVKGK
+96 NYQVWEKVSAEVKGK

-137 MNPGAEVMLAEENAT
+137 MNPGAAVMLAEENAT

-162 ESYRPALQALK
+162 EGYRPALQALK

-234 DPRNSLQEN
+234 DPRNSLHEN

-254 ASYHTEEAVKNF
+254 ESYHTEAAVETFLKN
-266 LEGTFMNS
+266 TFMNS
-274 SQNAPETSM
+274 NSPAPKTDMTFS
-283 KFYHIFWSIGAEENR
+283 HIFWAIGAEQ
-298 QVSPFHLAARVLQ
+298 QVSPFHLAARVYQ
-311 EQGEGTSPLIS
+311 EQGQGTSPLIS
-322 GTYPGY
+322 GNYPGY
-328 EHYYNYFNVGA
+328 EGYYNYFNISA
-339 SGSTNEEVIRNGL
+339 SGSTNEQVITNGL
-352 NYAKDH
+352 NYARNNGWDN
-358 DWHGAYYSILGGAEV
+358 AYASILGGANV
-373 ISASYIR
+373 ISANYIK

-391 NVSPT
+391 NVSTT

-406 MQNISA
+406 MQNIAA

-459 LQVPSGYDAST
+459 LQVPAGYDAST
-470 IYVDGIAYT
+470 IYVDGIPYT

-489 KLPNGNAQSAVVY
+489 TVPNGNAQAAVVY

-521 NNAYVATEQP
+521 NNAYAVTEQP

-554 KTGISTDLRAQLLGN
+554 KTGISADLRNTLLTG
-569 GVNGYHLKE
+569 GVNGYYLKE

-586 ANRTSYPMIKGG
+586 ANRNTYPMIKGG

-605 AYGTNANGTYQDS
+605 AYGTDSNGAHQDS

-623 SGRYR
+623 DGRYR
-628 FTSVLVGLPAN
+628 YTSVLVGLPAD
-639 QYKVEYAFRGYII
+639 QYKVEYAFRGYIV
-652 LNKDGKDITIYGPVQ
+652 LTKDNKDITIYGP
-667 ARSIYALAQQVLN
+667 AMAKSIYSLAEQVLN
-680 MGTYAQGSEADA
+680 MGTYASGSEADA

-697 NAGEKV
+697 
-703 IAIELDSP
+703 ISD
-711 RNADLTG
+711 
-718 YLEGAKKLQAAG
+718 AK
-730 ADLLT
+730 
-735 IADCPIAQARMDSS
+735 
-749 LVACRVHRELG
+749 
-760 LCTLPHMTCRDRNL
+760 
-774 NATKAL
+774 
-780 LLGLYAEGVREVLA
+780 
-794 ITGDP
+794 
-799 IPTAERDEVKNVYQ
+799 
-813 FNSRK
+813 
-818 LAQYIV
+818 
-824 SLAGEGRE
+824 
-832 MPSPLTVFGALNL
+832 
-845 NARNFDVELR
+845 
-855 RAQEKLQNG
+855 
-864 MSGFLTQP
+864 
-872 VLSAQAVVN
+872 
-881 LKKTREILGEKAKI
+881 
-895 LAGIMPVVSQRNAIF
+895 
-910 MENEV
+910 
-915 NGIHVDAEIIER
+915 
-927 FAGLDR
+927 
-933 AQGEELG
+933 
-940 LEVSVKAAQAAAPY
+940 
-954 ADGFYLM
+954 
-961 TPFNRIALM
+961 
-970 ERLIARLKDE
+970 
-980 GIAD
+980 

>member
-87 EIRDVTMDE
+87 EIWDVTMDE

-137 MNPGAEVMLAEENAT
+137 MNPGAAVMLAEENAT

-182 RQNTGLDFQTAVN
+182 RQNTGLDFQTVIN

-234 DPRNSLQEN
+234 DPRNSLHEN

-254 ASYHTEEAVKNF
+254 ESYHTEAAVETFLKN
-266 LEGTFMNS
+266 TFMNS
-274 SQNAPETSM
+274 NSPAPKTDMTFS
-283 KFYHIFWSIGAEENR
+283 HIFWAIGAEQ
-298 QVSPFHLAARVLQ
+298 QVSPFHLAARVYQ
-311 EQGEGTSPLIS
+311 EQGQGTSPLIS
-322 GTYPGY
+322 GNYPGY
-328 EHYYNYFNVGA
+328 EGYYNYFNISA
-339 SGSTNEEVIRNGL
+339 SGSTNEQVITNGL
-352 NYAKDH
+352 NYARNNGWDN
-358 DWHGAYYSILGGAEV
+358 AYASILGGANV
-373 ISASYIR
+373 ISANYIK

-391 NVSPT
+391 NVSTT

-406 MQNISA
+406 MQNIAA

-459 LQVPSGYDAST
+459 LQVPAGYDAST
-470 IYVDGIAYT
+470 IYVDGIPYT

-489 KLPNGNAQSAVVY
+489 TVPNGNAQAAVVY

-521 NNAYVATEQP
+521 NNAYAVTEQP

-554 KTGISTDLRAQLLGN
+554 KTGISADLRNTLLTG
-569 GVNGYHLKE
+569 GVNGYYLKE

-586 ANRTSYPMIKGG
+586 ANRNTYPMIKGG

-605 AYGTNANGTYQDS
+605 AYGTDSNGAHQDS

-623 SGRYR
+623 DGRYR
-628 FTSVLVGLPAN
+628 YTSVLVGLPAD
-639 QYKVEYAFRGYII
+639 QYKVEYAFRGYIV
-652 LNKDGKDITIYGPVQ
+652 LTKDNKDITIYGP
-667 ARSIYALAQQVLN
+667 AMAKSIYSLAEQVLN
-680 MGTYAQGSEADA
+680 MGTYASGSEADA

-697 NAGEKV
+697 
-703 IAIELDSP
+703 ISD
-711 RNADLTG
+711 
-718 YLEGAKKLQAAG
+718 AK
-730 ADLLT
+730 
-735 IADCPIAQARMDSS
+735 
-749 LVACRVHRELG
+749 
-760 LCTLPHMTCRDRNL
+760 
-774 NATKAL
+774 
-780 LLGLYAEGVREVLA
+780 
-794 ITGDP
+794 
-799 IPTAERDEVKNVYQ
+799 
-813 FNSRK
+813 
-818 LAQYIV
+818 
-824 SLAGEGRE
+824 
-832 MPSPLTVFGALNL
+832 
-845 NARNFDVELR
+845 
-855 RAQEKLQNG
+855 
-864 MSGFLTQP
+864 
-872 VLSAQAVVN
+872 
-881 LKKTREILGEKAKI
+881 
-895 LAGIMPVVSQRNAIF
+895 
-910 MENEV
+910 
-915 NGIHVDAEIIER
+915 
-927 FAGLDR
+927 
-933 AQGEELG
+933 
-940 LEVSVKAAQAAAPY
+940 
-954 ADGFYLM
+954 
-961 TPFNRIALM
+961 
-970 ERLIARLKDE
+970 
-980 GIAD
+980 

>member
-21 EGNTYQT
+21 DGNTYQT

-87 EIRDVTMDE
+87 EILDVTVAE
-96 DYQVWEKVSAEVKGK
+96 DYQVWEKVSAEVSGK
-111 VYEGYIPRDYLAC
+111 VYEGYIPRKYLAC
-124 SDERFLEWEELYG
+124 SDERFLEWEELYS
-137 MNPGAEVMLAEENAT
+137 MNPGEAVMLAEENAA

-162 ESYRPALQALK
+162 ESYRPALEALK

-182 RQNTGLDFQTAVN
+182 RQNTGLDFQTVIN

-234 DPRNSLQEN
+234 DPRNSLHEN

-254 ASYHTEEAVKNF
+254 ESYHTEAAVETFLKN
-266 LEGTFMNS
+266 TFMNS
-274 SQNAPETSM
+274 NSPAPKTDMTFS
-283 KFYHIFWSIGAEENR
+283 HIFWAIGAEQ
-298 QVSPFHLAARVLQ
+298 QVSPFHLAARVYQ
-311 EQGEGTSPLIS
+311 EQGQGTSPLIS
-322 GTYPGY
+322 GNYPGY
-328 EHYYNYFNVGA
+328 EGYYNYFNISA
-339 SGSTNEEVIRNGL
+339 SGSTNEQVITNGL
-352 NYAKDH
+352 NYARNNGWDN
-358 DWHGAYYSILGGAEV
+358 AYASILGGANV
-373 ISASYIR
+373 ISANYIK

-391 NVSPT
+391 NVSTT

-406 MQNISA
+406 MQNIAA

-459 LQVPSGYDAST
+459 LQVPAGYDAST
-470 IYVDGIAYT
+470 IYVDGIPYT

-489 KLPNGNAQSAVVY
+489 TVPNGNAQAAVVY

-521 NNAYVATEQP
+521 NNAYAVTEQP

-554 KTGISTDLRAQLLGN
+554 KTGISADLRNTLLTG
-569 GVNGYHLKE
+569 GVNGYYLKE

-586 ANRTSYPMIKGG
+586 ANRNTYPMIKGG

-605 AYGTNANGTYQDS
+605 AYGTDSNGAHQDS

-623 SGRYR
+623 DGRYR
-628 FTSVLVGLPAN
+628 YTSVLVGLPAD
-639 QYKVEYAFRGYII
+639 QYKVEYAFRGYIV
-652 LNKDGKDITIYGPVQ
+652 LTKDNKDITIYGP
-667 ARSIYALAQQVLN
+667 AMAKSIYSLAEQVLN
-680 MGTYAQGSEADA
+680 MGTYASGSEADA

-697 NAGEKV
+697 
-703 IAIELDSP
+703 ISD
-711 RNADLTG
+711 
-718 YLEGAKKLQAAG
+718 AK
-730 ADLLT
+730 
-735 IADCPIAQARMDSS
+735 
-749 LVACRVHRELG
+749 
-760 LCTLPHMTCRDRNL
+760 
-774 NATKAL
+774 
-780 LLGLYAEGVREVLA
+780 
-794 ITGDP
+794 
-799 IPTAERDEVKNVYQ
+799 
-813 FNSRK
+813 
-818 LAQYIV
+818 
-824 SLAGEGRE
+824 
-832 MPSPLTVFGALNL
+832 
-845 NARNFDVELR
+845 
-855 RAQEKLQNG
+855 
-864 MSGFLTQP
+864 
-872 VLSAQAVVN
+872 
-881 LKKTREILGEKAKI
+881 
-895 LAGIMPVVSQRNAIF
+895 
-910 MENEV
+910 
-915 NGIHVDAEIIER
+915 
-927 FAGLDR
+927 
-933 AQGEELG
+933 
-940 LEVSVKAAQAAAPY
+940 
-954 ADGFYLM
+954 
-961 TPFNRIALM
+961 
-970 ERLIARLKDE
+970 
-980 GIAD
+980 